1 MRDLLKTEN
10 VKKKFGGVIA
20 LNGVS
25 ISVKKRTLTMIIGPN
40 GSGKTTLINVIS
52 GIYKPDEGKV
62 EYNGLDITGKP
73 PHEIYKMGIVRT
85 FQIPLLF
92 TNLTVLENL
101 LVAAR
106 INEGERFLNAI
117 FKTKWLK
124 REEELVEKAY
134 RILELLS
141 LDHLWNQPV
150 FKLSGGQMK
159 LIEIGRA
166 LMSDPRLVLMDEPIA
181 GVNPKLAHE
190 IFDHIVQL
198 KNKLSLSFL
207 IIEHRLDVA
216 LQYVNYVYAMH
227 RGKVVAEG
235 NPEEVLENPE
245 VSKAYLGE

>member
-1 MRDLLKTEN
+1 MEDLLKTEN
-10 VKKKFGGVIA
+10 VKKKFGGIVA

-25 ISVKKRTLTMIIGPN
+25 VSVGKRTLTMIIGPN

-85 FQIPLLF
+85 FQIPTLF

-106 INEGERFLNAI
+106 INEGERFLNAV

-124 REEELVEKAY
+124 REEELIEKAY

-159 LIEIGRA
+159 LIEIGRT

-190 IFDHIVQL
+190 IFDHIVYL
-198 KNKLSLSFL
+198 KNKLNLSFL
-207 IIEHRLDVA
+207 IVEHRLDVA

-235 NPEEVLENPE
+235 GPEEVLENPE

>member
-1 MRDLLKTEN
+1 MKDLLKTEN

-25 ISVKKRTLTMIIGPN
+25 VSVKKRTLTMIIGPN

>member
-25 ISVKKRTLTMIIGPN
+25 VSVKKRTLTMIIGPN

-52 GIYKPDEGKV
+52 GVYKPDEGKV

-101 LVAAR
+101 LIAAR
-106 INEGERFLNAI
+106 VNEGERFLNAI

-134 RILELLS
+134 RILELLN

-216 LQYVNYVYAMH
+216 LQYVNHVYAMH

>member
-1 MRDLLKTEN
+1 MGDLLKTDN
-10 VKKKFGGVIA
+10 VKKKFGGVVA

-25 ISVKKRTLTMIIGPN
+25 VSVKKSTLTMIIGPN

-62 EYNGLDITGKP
+62 EYNGLNITGKP

-106 INEGERFLNAI
+106 VNEGEKFLNAI
-117 FKTKWLK
+117 LKTKWLK

-134 RILELLS
+134 RILELLN

-159 LIEIGRA
+159 LIEVGRA
-166 LMSDPRLVLMDEPIA
+166 LMSDPQLVLMDEPIA

-190 IFDHIVQL
+190 IFDYIVYL
-198 KNKLSLSFL
+198 KSKLNLSFL
-207 IIEHRLDVA
+207 IVEHRLDVA

-227 RGKVVAEG
+227 RGRVVAEG
-235 NPEEVLENPE
+235 SPEEVLENHE